1 MATAPKDAKRES
13 AAWNI
18 ALIGGVMALVGILL
32 MLVFDG
38 ALQTLGLVLAWFAVV
53 PTLIGFGLLLGQ
65 VITKR
70 SSQDKPF
77 A

>member
-1 MATAPKDAKRES
+1 MATAPQDAKRES

-32 MLVFDG
+32 MLIFDG
-38 ALQTLGLVLAWFAVV
+38 GLQTLGLVLAWFAVV
-53 PTLIGFGLLLGQ
+53 PTLIGFGMLVGQ

-70 SSQDKPF
+70 RAQDKPF